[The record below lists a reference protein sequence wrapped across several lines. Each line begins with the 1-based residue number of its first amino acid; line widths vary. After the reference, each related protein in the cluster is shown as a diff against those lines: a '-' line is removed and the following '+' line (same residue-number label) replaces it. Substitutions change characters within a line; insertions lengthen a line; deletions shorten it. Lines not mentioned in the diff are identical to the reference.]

1 MKEIVI
7 YGNEILHRPTKE
19 VTEFNGELKN
29 LIDEMYETMY
39 KSNGVGLAANQI
51 GVPLKVA
58 VIDVAPAG
66 HEGKVVL
73 INPKI
78 KSHSKKFI
86 LDDEGCLSVPGLY
99 LPVLRYQSISV
110 EYQDIEGKKH
120 IINAEGYFAKAIQHE
135 IDHLEGILFVERFF
149 EHFDVEK
156 ILEDNKDDE
165 EAVKIIET
173 AKEIYDKIRK
183 IKNK

>member
-1 MKEIVI
+1 MREIVT
-7 YGNEILHRPTKE
+7 YGNEVLHKPAKN

-29 LIDEMYETMY
+29 LIEEMFEIMY

-51 GVPLKVA
+51 GIPLKVA
-58 VIDVAPAG
+58 VIDVTPAG

-78 KSHSKKFI
+78 KSHSKKLI

-99 LPVLRYQSISV
+99 LPVLRYQSVSV
-110 EYQDIEGKKH
+110 EYQDIEGKKQ

-149 EHFDVEK
+149 EYFDVEK
-156 ILEDNKDDE
+156 ILEDNKDNE
-165 EAVKIIET
+165 EAIKIIES
-173 AKEIYDKIRK
+173 AKEVYDKIK
-183 IKNK
+183 KSKNK